1 MGLLN
6 QPLFNMGLG
15 LVSESGP
22 SFRPAN
28 YGRGVMTGL
37 LNARQNRIAQQQD
50 QLRQIQM
57 QQAEMQFDRQKAI
70 SDWAARQPGLGKI
83 FPEVAARAELDFSVN
98 APDKIVMT
106 TAGELGYRNIDPGTP
121 VEVNFDKFGRPTD
134 INVMSGAR
142 APEPGLFEGT
152 SKEIVMANAWLRQFP
167 EGPERD
173 AARNQIL
180 QSSLG
185 RPRVLNTPDGTYT
198 IPGIDLPP
206 LPGPL
211 PGSAEPIAA
220 TPATPAAPTAAPAA
234 GPSGFTPRRLTAAE
248 ALRYRDADGNPPPPG
263 VTAQDIVDGGY
274 QLVSQ
279 QEANKVLDLSGARGA
294 LDTLRTLAF
303 GGEDGMSGVFKLS
316 ADQGPFERAK
326 VIANVKWENIA
337 QNDPQYILYKDASN
351 GLITTIVRAWEKGTL
366 ADQDVERAKANI
378 PDPAF
383 HTKEVAEMKFAILES
398 ILAKIGGDNTPT
410 PTTLPD
416 EAPAAA
422 APNVTDWSDMK

>member
-198 IPGIDLPP
+198 IPGIDLP
-206 LPGPL
+206 
-211 PGSAEPIAA
+211 
-220 TPATPAAPTAAPAA
+220 
-234 GPSGFTPRRLTAAE
+234 SGFTPRRLTAAE

-279 QEANKVLDLSGARGA
+279 QEANKALDLSGARGA